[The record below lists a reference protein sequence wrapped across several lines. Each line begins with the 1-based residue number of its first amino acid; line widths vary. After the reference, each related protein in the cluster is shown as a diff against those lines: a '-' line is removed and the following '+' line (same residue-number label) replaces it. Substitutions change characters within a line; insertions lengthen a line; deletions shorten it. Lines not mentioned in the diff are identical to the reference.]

1 MNDYV
6 IKPDVYDSLDE
17 FRQVNVGDTVDP
29 MYGYRQIG
37 ITGDDLN
44 HLLNGGCLYHTD
56 GEYARVIALRDYTR
70 VTPPDDARQIVHCS
84 ECILYGGR
92 EWENYESGICARTD
106 CGVGKDDYCSYG
118 VTHE

>member
-1 MNDYV
+1 MNYV
-6 IKPDVYDSLDE
+6 DKDFLIRSLERKREYILEHFPDEIASFDSALE
-17 FRQVNVGDTVDP
+17 FVRAADAFQV
-29 MYGYRQIG
+29 
-37 ITGDDLN
+37 
-44 HLLNGGCLYHTD
+44 
-56 GEYARVIALRDYTR
+56 
-70 VTPPDDARQIVHCS
+70 VHCS